1 MSASRNISL
10 VISTVVMASAII
22 GCTSIQ
28 PTYEPIVEPLPD
40 PSIIKVSIVTTQRDK
55 RIIPVG
61 SRIVI
66 TNITGDCAKEVKD
79 ALMQRLVDNA
89 DYDVLTRDNLEQ
101 ILRESDLTTSMD
113 ERLFGKFTSEAS
125 AAIGELLGA
134 SLFIVGRVS
143 YCGES
148 SSRSPDSQY
157 GKQYNVQAALQ
168 ILDLNTGKVL
178 LSSASRGHYLPL
190 PASSLPPGQL
200 PPLAK
205 IDENGGQTAAVDIQP
220 VTADTQRARERFL
233 DKINILAPNKEPAA
247 QNQSGPVKTRS
258 PKGKAY
264 QAPEPEDESYL
275 KIKAAEAMANEFA
288 DKFFARSIWEIVKM
302 WNSPGEEFSQ
312 SVRHVQLGHCQEA
325 VNFLEN
331 EASAQLESMADSS
344 VAKYLH
350 NYGVALLC
358 ANNSEKAIRK
368 LQSAYRVVPDAITL
382 EMLGL
387 ASRVNEWGLE
397 VEVDQEPEIGMLMR
411 RDIISRM
418 N

>member
-1 MSASRNISL
+1 MSASRSIAF
-10 VISTVVMASAII
+10 VIATAVMTSAMI
-22 GCTSIQ
+22 GCTTIQ
-28 PTYEPIVEPLPD
+28 PTYEPVVQPLPD
-40 PSIIKVSIVTTQRDK
+40 PSMVKVSIVTQQKDK
-55 RIIPVG
+55 RFIPKG

-89 DYDVLTRDNLEQ
+89 DYDVLTRDNLEK
-101 ILRESDLTTSMD
+101 ILGESGLTTSMD

-157 GKQYNVQAALQ
+157 GKQYNVQATLQ
-168 ILDLNTGKVL
+168 ILDLATGKVL

-190 PASSLPPGQL
+190 PASSLPPGQQ
-200 PPLAK
+200 PRAK
-205 IDENGGQTAAVDIQP
+205 TVDNGDQAAVADIRPATSQP
-220 VTADTQRARERFL
+220 EKEGFFEKTMNV
-233 DKINILAPNKEPAA
+233 LASNREPAA
-247 QNQSGPVKTRS
+247 QHQGGPARVRS
-258 PKGKAY
+258 SKGQAY
-264 QAPEPEDESYL
+264 RVPEPEDEGYL

-288 DKFFARSIWEIVKM
+288 DKFFARSTWETVKM
-302 WNSPGEEFSQ
+302 WNSPGEKHSQ
-312 SVRHVQLGHCQEA
+312 SIRQVQLGHCQEA
-325 VNFLEN
+325 VNYLEN
-331 EASAQLESMADSS
+331 EASTQLESMADSS

-358 ANNSEKAIRK
+358 ANDSEKAIRK
-368 LQSAYRVVPDAITL
+368 LRSAYRVVPDDITL

-387 ASRVNEWGLE
+387 ASRINEWGLE

-411 RDIISRM
+411 REIFARQ
-418 N
+418 